1 MADSLNLGRLPP
13 AEQPRVRR
21 VRVLSRRVRIAF
33 WGLIGF
39 FLVGAAIMVPLALL
53 GVDGFSGGWRERS
66 YDFSGARV
74 DFRLISGWREV
85 PFFVLTAVPV
95 AIGVAVIWQLD
106 RLLAAY
112 QKGLILTARNALRIH
127 RVGLLV
133 VSWCVA
139 EVGIGFVVGLL
150 LGALQLGHAAV
161 HLAIV
166 FNLPLFLAGLIVL
179 IVGHAMRA
187 ASEVAE
193 EAALTV

>member
-1 MADSLNLGRLPP
+1 MAESLDLGGLPP
-13 AEQPRVRR
+13 AEQPRVLR

-53 GVDGFSGGWRERS
+53 GVDGFSGGWRERT

-74 DFRLISGWREV
+74 DFRLVTGWHQL
-85 PFFVLTAVPV
+85 PFSVLTTVPV
-95 AIGVAVIWQLD
+95 AIGLAVIWQLD

-112 QKGLILTARNALRIH
+112 QKGVILTAGNARRIR
-127 RVGLLV
+127 RVGLLLMG
-133 VSWCVA
+133 WCAA
-139 EVGIGFVVGLL
+139 EVGMGVVARLL
-150 LGALQLGHAAV
+150 LGILQLGHAAERGAFV
-161 HLAIV
+161 LHLEW
-166 FNLPLFLAGLIVL
+166 FLAGFIVL

>member
-1 MADSLNLGRLPP
+1 MAESLDLGRLPP
-13 AEQPRVRR
+13 AEQPRVLR

-53 GVDGFSGGWRERS
+53 SVDGFNGGWREGT

-74 DFRLISGWREV
+74 DFRLVTGWRQL
-85 PFFVLTAVPV
+85 PFSVLTTVPV
-95 AIGVAVIWQLD
+95 AIGLAVIWQLD

-112 QKGLILTARNALRIH
+112 QKGVILTAGNARRI
-127 RVGLLV
+127 RCVGVLLM
-133 VSWCVA
+133 SWCAVEA
-139 EVGIGFVVGLL
+139 GIGVLARLL
-150 LGALQLGHAAV
+150 LGILQLRYAV
-161 HLAIV
+161 ERDAFVIHLEW
-166 FNLPLFLAGLIVL
+166 FLAGFIVL

>member
-1 MADSLNLGRLPP
+1 MAESLNLGRLPP
-13 AEQPRVRR
+13 AEQPRVLR
-21 VRVLSRRVRIAF
+21 VRVLSRRVRLVF
-33 WGLIGF
+33 WGFIGF
-39 FLVGAAIMVPLALL
+39 VVVGAVIMVPLALL
-53 GVDGFSGGWRERS
+53 GVGDFTARWSERA
-66 YDFSGARV
+66 YDFSGVRV

-95 AIGVAVIWQLD
+95 PIGVAVIWQLD

-112 QKGLILTARNALRIH
+112 QKGLILTARNALRIR

-139 EVGIGFVVGLL
+139 EVGIGFVAGLL
-150 LGALQLGHAAV
+150 VGALQLGHAAV

-166 FNLPLFLAGLIVL
+166 FNLPLFLSGLIVL

>member
-1 MADSLNLGRLPP
+1 MAESLDLGGLPP
-13 AEQPRVRR
+13 AEQPRVLR

-39 FLVGAAIMVPLALL
+39 FLVGAAIMVPFALL
-53 GVDGFSGGWRERS
+53 GVDGFSGGWRERP

-74 DFRLISGWREV
+74 DFRLITGWRQL
-85 PFFVLTAVPV
+85 PFSVLTAVPV
-95 AIGVAVIWQLD
+95 AIGLAVIWQLD

-112 QKGLILTARNALRIH
+112 QKGAILTARNARRIR
-127 RVGLLV
+127 RVGLLLM
-133 VSWCVA
+133 SWCAA
-139 EVGIGFVVGLL
+139 EASIGVLARLL
-150 LGALQLGHAAV
+150 LGILQLRYAAERDAFV
-161 HLAIV
+161 L
-166 FNLPLFLAGLIVL
+166 NLEWFLAGVVVL